1 MPIGQSDGVA
11 ALAALE
17 SAIASTANHALAS
30 SLDDL
35 GSSTPMLDWLSANHE
50 TQYSRLFRS

>member
-1 MPIGQSDGVA
+1 VQGRVEATISEA
-11 ALAALE
+11 AETALAA
-17 SAIASTANHALAS
+17 

-35 GSSTPMLDWLSANHE
+35 GSATPMLDWLSATHE